1 MPYIGYNPPPSPVST
16 IDIQAGAIANTDLSV
31 GAVTSHAIAIDAV
44 TTAKIEDDAVTTA
57 KIEDDAVTAAKILSF
72 SGSLGGTVNGDDNV
86 VNKIN
91 LKDYGEITNVIGTTG
106 GGDQNIDLE
115 LRNSVTATVDTS
127 TNTFIFINPTDTTE
141 LCSFTLGLTNGGSQT
156 VGWPSSVYWAGGTAP
171 ALTPAGVD
179 WLEFWTVDG
188 GIIWNGAL
196 VGTAFA

>member
-44 TTAKIEDDAVTTA
+44 TTE

-72 SGSLGGTVNGDDNV
+72 SGSLGGTVNGYDNV

-91 LKDYGEITNVIGTTG
+91 LKDYGEITNVIGDTG
-106 GGDQNIDLE
+106 GGAQIIDLE
-115 LRNSVTATVDTS
+115 LGNSVTATVDA
-127 TNTFIFINPTDTTE
+127 NMTFTFSNPTDTTE

-156 VGWPSSVYWAGGTAP
+156 VEWPSSVYWAGGAANAP
-171 ALTPAGVD
+171 TLTPVGVD

-196 VGTAFA
+196 VGTAFE